1 MENGSSYRHGSG
13 KPCQLG
19 PPFCGIMCPEDWCLC
34 HSLVCWY
41 CSPGRLW
48 APRRPLIH
56 GWILQNLSFFSRTLF
71 CQWVFTTSSLLFAIV
86 CGSVFTVHRMIRVLY
101 LTNNDSQHLRGNRRE
116 SLWVSGQP
124 LNETLSKQR
133 AKTIMLSL
141 TFESAVSSSWIV
153 PPCPIT

>member
-71 CQWVFTTSSLLFAIV
+71 CQWVFPTSSLFFAIV
-86 CGSVFTVHRMIRVLY
+86 CVLFSQITEWSEFFILQIMISS
-101 LTNNDSQHLRGNRRE
+101 TWEAIGRE
-116 SLWVSGQP
+116 SLWVPGQP

-133 AKTIMLSL
+133 AKTIMLSQPL
-141 TFESAVSSSWIV
+141 SLQF
-153 PPCPIT
+153 PPG